1 MSANTLTI
9 SGKTVIGTPGHDTI
23 VGTQLADH
31 LFGAGS
37 DDMLSGLGG
46 SDWLGGGPGNDQLDG
61 GDGIDTAS
69 YADASTG
76 VTVNLLTGRAD
87 GGGGS
92 DTLMHI
98 ENVTGSNFGDSVIGN
113 AGGAGLHHETQLP
126 LPLGLSSLEAMASAA
141 KARQRLARNCM
152 VSRTCASMVSTA
164 RRSQASARCRH
175 CSRVLDGMAQ
185 RASLLVLRAGARI
198 AAAGARKGSNWR
210 YLNLGVTIPCRNTE
224 RTPVQQLRVREP
236 PGSQPPRRQV
246 VVAHPVVLAPTA
258 ADGLEHRVGN
268 QHDLTHRPGGLDPV
282 SSSALPARPP
292 HPSCRMRARIWR
304 SVRSRH
310 AGAAP
315 PSRYRSQVIR
325 RNHDGKALNGSSRA
339 SAGVGRGSLP

>member
-1 MSANTLTI
+1 MCRASSRNSAA
-9 SGKTVIGTPGHDTI
+9 VAIGALLIGSDGLCGQGAPAACEKLHG
-23 VGTQLADH
+23 LADVCIH
-31 LFGAGS
+31 GLYGETIT
-37 DDMLSGLGG
+37 GLGT
-46 SDWLGGGPGNDQLDG
+46 LQ
-61 GDGIDTAS
+61 T
-69 YADASTG
+69 
-76 VTVNLLTGRAD
+76 LLTGARWHGAACFAPRVTS
-87 GGGGS
+87 GS
-92 DTLMHI
+92 T
-98 ENVTGSNFGDSVIGN
+98 V
-113 AGGAGLHHETQLP
+113 
-126 LPLGLSSLEAMASAA
+126 
-141 KARQRLARNCM
+141 
-152 VSRTCASMVSTA
+152 
-164 RRSQASARCRH
+164 
-175 CSRVLDGMAQ
+175 
-185 RASLLVLRAGARI
+185 

>member
-1 MSANTLTI
+1 MVSRSVHPWSLRR
-9 SGKTVIGTPGHDTI
+9 D
-23 VGTQLADH
+23 DH
-31 LFGAGS
+31 
-37 DDMLSGLGG
+37 GLGT
-46 SDWLGGGPGNDQLDG
+46 LQ
-61 GDGIDTAS
+61 T
-69 YADASTG
+69 
-76 VTVNLLTGRAD
+76 LLTGARWHGAACFAPRVTS
-87 GGGGS
+87 GS
-92 DTLMHI
+92 T
-98 ENVTGSNFGDSVIGN
+98 V
-113 AGGAGLHHETQLP
+113 
-126 LPLGLSSLEAMASAA
+126 
-141 KARQRLARNCM
+141 
-152 VSRTCASMVSTA
+152 
-164 RRSQASARCRH
+164 
-175 CSRVLDGMAQ
+175 
-185 RASLLVLRAGARI
+185 
-198 AAAGARKGSNWR
+198 AAAGARKESNWR

-246 VVAHPVVLAPTA
+246 VVADPVVLAPTA

-304 SVRSRH
+304 SVRSRY

>member
-1 MSANTLTI
+1 MPSTSHQR
-9 SGKTVIGTPGHDTI
+9 SGRVP
-23 VGTQLADH
+23 
-31 LFGAGS
+31 
-37 DDMLSGLGG
+37 LGG
-46 SDWLGGGPGNDQLDG
+46 ARTRNWKRDQEGGWLAQRLPIWRRPPRALALPIRRSRPEVPPAQRRRSLFQGR
-61 GDGIDTAS
+61 
-69 YADASTG
+69 
-76 VTVNLLTGRAD
+76 GRAC
-87 GGGGS
+87 
-92 DTLMHI
+92 
-98 ENVTGSNFGDSVIGN
+98 
-113 AGGAGLHHETQLP
+113 AGLHHETQLP

-198 AAAGARKGSNWR
+198 AATGARKGSNWR

-268 QHDLTHRPGGLDPV
+268 QHD
-282 SSSALPARPP
+282 
-292 HPSCRMRARIWR
+292 PSCRMRARIWR
-304 SVRSRH
+304 SERSRH

>member
-1 MSANTLTI
+1 MLWRFLRLSSTNWPAATAPSSTRHCRLVSAY
-9 SGKTVIGTPGHDTI
+9 IGRTFTRRARADRGRSSVCRECPGFQKCVDQGLKFPRHNG
-23 VGTQLADH
+23 VGHHLKGEDAMCLASSRNS
-31 LFGAGS
+31 A
-37 DDMLSGLGG
+37 
-46 SDWLGGGPGNDQLDG
+46 
-61 GDGIDTAS
+61 AV
-69 YADASTG
+69 ATG
-76 VTVNLLTGRAD
+76 VLLTGSRP
-87 GGGGS
+87 
-92 DTLMHI
+92 L
-98 ENVTGSNFGDSVIGN
+98 VTAS
-113 AGGAGLHHETQLP
+113 LP
-126 LPLGLSSLEAMASAA
+126 AA
-141 KARQRLARNCM
+141 ARNGM